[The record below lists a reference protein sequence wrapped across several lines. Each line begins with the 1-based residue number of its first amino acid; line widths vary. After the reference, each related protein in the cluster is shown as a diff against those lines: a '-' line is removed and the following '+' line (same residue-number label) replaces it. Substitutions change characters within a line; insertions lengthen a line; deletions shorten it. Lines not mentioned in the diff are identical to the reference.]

1 MRRPS
6 SLLIHSFFLLAVG
19 PGTAAAQ
26 DYGYAQGDVPV
37 AIADK
42 GAKVLPVLIKHP
54 VTGAAF
60 GYCDGVAVDADGAVY
75 FSEPAANSIYKVTPE
90 GQGSVF
96 YSGHGDA
103 PNGLEFDPQGRLLA
117 CTKDAILRFGK
128 NGSRDTLAA
137 SGNGIEFKS
146 LDDITIASD
155 GSLFVS
161 NQASGKTVFFVSADG
176 KTIKPNTTVPS
187 PDGVE
192 WLEEKKILY
201 VADRNSTVTWQ
212 FDAAPDGSLSNKR
225 TYVPD
230 IPSPGGI
237 TLDEKEDVYLA
248 GVAQGAVHLYS
259 PGKKDPFLG
268 HILVKGSPTANGN
281 NANQCFGGPDF
292 KTLYVTGNG
301 GLFKIGLNVRGRKR
315 PGSSSALRPV
325 IRPLRSYAAL
335 SGASPAGDAPV
346 LEFSSASGRLN
357 RLPLVIFS
365 DGTRR
370 TLDGRRDGR
379 VTRPI
384 PLAVPGGAD
393 KERSD

>member
-6 SLLIHSFFLLAVG
+6 SFLVHSLLSLAIG

-26 DYGYAQGDVPV
+26 DYGYAQGDVP
-37 AIADK
+37 ASIADK
-42 GAKVLPVLIKHP
+42 GAKVLPALIRHP

-60 GYCDGVAVDADGAVY
+60 GYCDGVAVDADGTVY
-75 FSEPAANSIYKVTPE
+75 FSEPAANSIYKVTPD
-90 GQGSVF
+90 GRGSVF

-103 PNGLEFDPQGRLLA
+103 PNGLGFDPQGRLLA
-117 CTKDAILRFGK
+117 CAKDAILRFDK
-128 NGSRDTLAA
+128 NGTRDTLAA
-137 SGNGIEFKS
+137 SGNGAEFGS
-146 LDDITIASD
+146 LDDITIGSD

-161 NQASGKTVFFVSADG
+161 DASGKTVFFVGADG
-176 KTIKPNTTVPS
+176 KTVKPNAGIPG

-212 FDAAPDGSLSNKR
+212 FDVAADGSLSNKR

-237 TLDEKEDVYLA
+237 TLDEKEDVYIA

-268 HILVKGSPTANGN
+268 HILVKGGPAANGN

-292 KTLYVTGNG
+292 KTLYITGNG

-315 PGSSSALRPV
+315 PGSSSALRSTL
-325 IRPLRSYAAL
+325 RPPRPGRSDAAF
-335 SGASPAGDAPV
+335 SGANGAPPV
-346 LEFSSASGRLN
+346 LEFSALPGRGTG
-357 RLPLVIFS
+357 LPLVIFS

-370 TLDGRRDGR
+370 TLAGRREGR
-379 VTRPI
+379 VTPPI
-384 PLAVPGGAD
+384 PGAPPGGAA
-393 KERSD
+393 KERDD